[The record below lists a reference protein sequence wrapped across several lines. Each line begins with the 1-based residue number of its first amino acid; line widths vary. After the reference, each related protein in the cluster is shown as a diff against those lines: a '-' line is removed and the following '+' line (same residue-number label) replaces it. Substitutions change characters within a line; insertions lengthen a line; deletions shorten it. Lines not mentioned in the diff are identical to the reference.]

1 MTASQVHMHSSDCA
15 TMIRSPEG
23 LCNGTIQQSF
33 DHSDQF
39 GHSAVSNT
47 YMYALASPSFDLS
60 PGSSL
65 LKCGQ
70 RVASVERL
78 KI

>member
-1 MTASQVHMHSSDCA
+1 MTASQVHMHSSECA
-15 TMIRSPEG
+15 TIRSPEG

-47 YMYALASPSFDLS
+47 YIYALASWSFDLS
-60 PGSSL
+60 PGFSL
-65 LKCGQ
+65 LKCGHEWLQ
-70 RVASVERL
+70 
-78 KI
+78 